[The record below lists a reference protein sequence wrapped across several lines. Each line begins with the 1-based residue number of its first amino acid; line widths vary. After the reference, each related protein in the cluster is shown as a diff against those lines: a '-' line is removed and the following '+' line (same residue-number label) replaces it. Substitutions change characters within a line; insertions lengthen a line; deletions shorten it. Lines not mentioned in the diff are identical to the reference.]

1 MGPAPSPRQDR
12 GPGVSAGPTGHRPQ
26 CAWASGFA
34 SSARTPGTGRS
45 QPAHLESQR
54 SSFDGAPEPT
64 CTCLGH
70 LADETVY
77 KPASVHAAPVAHLR
91 LGHLKFSRPLEI
103 LRKDVNPRSRLRAC
117 RGLRTGLAGGVFPAW
132 PAPPWQGGQC
142 WRSWSLDKGRG
153 GPGPPSLLPGAGDAD
168 GRGVTFVKRPLFQRK
183 QPRLSAVSR
192 VAPRPGVWL
201 CSRGG
206 GPGPGL

>member
-1 MGPAPSPRQDR
+1 M
-12 GPGVSAGPTGHRPQ
+12 
-26 CAWASGFA
+26 
-34 SSARTPGTGRS
+34 
-45 QPAHLESQR
+45 
-54 SSFDGAPEPT
+54 
-64 CTCLGH
+64 
-70 LADETVY
+70 
-77 KPASVHAAPVAHLR
+77 
-91 LGHLKFSRPLEI
+91 
-103 LRKDVNPRSRLRAC
+103 NPRSRLRAC
-117 RGLRTGLAGGVFPAW
+117 QGLRTGLAGGVFPVW

-153 GPGPPSLLPGAGDAD
+153 GPGPPFLLPGAGDAD

-206 GPGPGL
+206 SPGPGLWGPRDCTLLGRHLPPHLAVTPEDTGSGFAPSGPGRGWRCRWPARGWQCRRAPGPCGPGVLQSEAGTLRSGRWPVKAQPGSRPRRGTRGAGSGFHGKQS